1 MRVLVTGATGYIG
14 GRLVPELLARG
25 HEVRC
30 AARTPSKLD
39 GRPWRDQVEVAEFD
53 VFDRPSLDAAVA
65 GCDAVYFLIHSMDG
79 EDAFAERDRKAAA
92 NVRDACAA
100 AGVSRI
106 VYLGGLGDE
115 DDDLSEHLRSRHEV
129 GKVLADGPVPVT
141 ELRAAIIIGSGS
153 ASFEMLRN
161 LVEVLPVMTTPRWVG
176 TRVQPIGVRDILH
189 YLCEVLEVEETAG
202 QVIGVGGPDVM
213 SYQELMQVYAEVS
226 GLGRRLIVPVPVLT
240 PGLSSLWIGL
250 VTPLP
255 PGLARPLV
263 ESLVNEVVVRGD
275 TADRLM
281 PHETLPFRETVRL
294 ALERVQD
301 LDVATTWAGAT
312 RARRDGSPDPE
323 DPQASD
329 PDWSGGTVFTDRRTA
344 RSEASPEELFATV
357 CEVGGERGYGS
368 RDWLLQ
374 VRGVADRVVG
384 GVGMRRGRRHPSE
397 LAVGDQVDFWRVES
411 VDAPHLLRLRA
422 EMKLPGDAWLEFRV
436 RPAEDGRG
444 SVLEQLT
451 RFHPRGLS
459 GRLYWGA
466 SLPLHR
472 LGFASLADELAAR
485 ASGRAASTAG

>member
-1 MRVLVTGATGYIG
+1 LRVLVTGATGYIG

-25 HEVRC
+25 HEVVC

-39 GRPWRDQVEVAEFD
+39 DRPWRDQVEVAEFD
-53 VFDRPSLDAAVA
+53 VFDPPSLDAAVA

-79 EDAFAERDRKAAA
+79 EDDFAERDRKAAA
-92 NVRDACAA
+92 NVRDAAA
-100 AGVSRI
+100 GAGVSRI
-106 VYLGGLGDE
+106 VYLGGLGRE

-129 GKVLADGPVPVT
+129 GRVLADGPVPVT

-161 LVEVLPVMTTPRWVG
+161 LVEVLPVMTTPKWVS

-189 YLCEVLEVEETAG
+189 YLAEVLEVEQTAG

-213 SYQELMQVYAEVS
+213 TYQELMQVYGEVA

-263 ESLVNEVVVRGD
+263 ESLINEVVVED
-275 TADRLM
+275 DLADRLM
-281 PHETLPFRETVRL
+281 PHETLPFRETVRR
-294 ALERVQD
+294 ALERVQGVEQVID
-301 LDVATTWAGAT
+301 EAPTT
-312 RARRDGSPDPE
+312 PE
-323 DPQASD
+323 EPQAND
-329 PDWSGGTVFTDRRTA
+329 PAWSGGTLFVDRQEV
-344 RSEASPEELFATV
+344 RSEASPEAMFAAV
-357 CEVGGERGYGS
+357 CRVGGEHGYGS
-368 RDWLLQ
+368 RTWLLQ
-374 VRGVADRVVG
+374 VRGRLDRVLG
-384 GVGMRRGRRHPSE
+384 GPGFRQGRRHPTD
-397 LAVGDQVDFWRVES
+397 LGVGDVVDFWRVEAL
-411 VDAPHLLRLRA
+411 DPPHLLRLRA
-422 EMKLPGDAWLEFRV
+422 EMKLPGTAWLEFRV
-436 RPAEDGRG
+436 RPGEGGRG

-466 SLPLHR
+466 LLPLHR
-472 LGFASLADELAAR
+472 AGFSSLAPELAREAE
-485 ASGRAASTAG
+485 AHAG